1 MPCSRSASSP
11 SVSNDKSRSSCPR
24 LLEARATAASWS
36 SKTARVSCSSRP
48 ISVLLPSS
56 TLPAVMKRSTPRSSA
71 ALALRSISPRSVM
84 LEVAFLLAP
93 LHGRFRGLV
102 VHARRASF
110 GDRGQRRF
118 GDDLGG
124 RGRHGF
130 HGAGAADVAYG
141 AEAHRQFFH
150 CLAATR
156 RSDLRHRNEQTVA
169 AHYRTAMRVIDRR
182 DGELFAL
189 DILPDVELGP
199 VADGEDAHVLALR
212 HAGVVEIPQLRPLV
226 LRVPLAEFV
235 AERKYTFLCARLF
248 FVAARAADRCIEAEL
263 RDCFQQRYRLRGVSA
278 FIEAPQFDRAAAD
291 RILDRAHDKPLMEL
305 GHAC

>member
-1 MPCSRSASSP
+1 MVMPCSRSASSP
-11 SVSNDKSRSSCPR
+11 SVRSDRSMSSWPR

-36 SKTARVSCSSRP
+36 SKMARVSCSSRP

-71 ALALRSISPRSVM
+71 AVALRSISPRSVM

-102 VHARRASF
+102 VHARRASL
-110 GDRGQRRF
+110 GDRGQRRL

-124 RGRHGF
+124 RRRHGF

-156 RSDLRHRNEQTVA
+156 RSDLRHRNEQAVA

-189 DILPDVELGP
+189 HILPDVELGP
-199 VADGEDAHVLALR
+199 VADGEDAHVLALS

-226 LRVPLAEFV
+226 LRVPLAELV
-235 AERKYTFLCARLF
+235 AKREDPFLRTRLF
-248 FVAARAADRCIEAEL
+248 FVAPRAADGGIERKLGDRFE
-263 RDCFQQRYRLRGVSA
+263 QGHRLRGVSA
-278 FIEAPQFDRAAAD
+278 FVEAAQFDRAAAD
-291 RILDRAHDKPLMEL
+291 RILDRAHDEPL
-305 GHAC
+305 